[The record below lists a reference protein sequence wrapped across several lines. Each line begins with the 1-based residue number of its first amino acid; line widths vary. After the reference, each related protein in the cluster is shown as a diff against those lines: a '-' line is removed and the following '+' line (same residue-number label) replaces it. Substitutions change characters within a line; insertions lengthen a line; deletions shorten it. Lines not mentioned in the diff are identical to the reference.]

1 MQKPGFRLSDH
12 DVENRLAKL
21 SPSQV
26 EALEQ
31 ALAGLSVSGGGEE
44 RQALPHFLLPMAE
57 AGFTAAQIRGLA
69 EKVPEGFPFDH
80 REIYFDMRLG
90 RWMRHLEPPTV
101 SEILDEYL
109 ESAESPAEGY
119 AFLKAQWQGFLK
131 RHGLG

>member
-1 MQKPGFRLSDH
+1 MENPGFRLSDH
-12 DVENRLAKL
+12 DVESRLAKL
-21 SPSQV
+21 SPGQV

-31 ALAGLSVSGGGEE
+31 ALAGLCGKGGEE
-44 RQALPHFLLPMAE
+44 RKGLPHFLLPMAE

-109 ESAESPAEGY
+109 ESAESPAEGF